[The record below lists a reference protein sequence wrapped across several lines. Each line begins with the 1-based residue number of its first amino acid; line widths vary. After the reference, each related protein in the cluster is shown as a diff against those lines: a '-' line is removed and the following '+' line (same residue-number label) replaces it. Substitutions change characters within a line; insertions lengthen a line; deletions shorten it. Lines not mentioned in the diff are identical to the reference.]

1 MQLRVLGA
9 NPALFP
15 DPTTALQQPNGLL
28 AVGGDLSPA
37 RLRNAYAAGIF
48 PWFSDD
54 EPLLWWSPDPRG
66 IFLLGDFRPGA
77 SLRRQLRRDGLT
89 ISCNRDFAA
98 VIHECAVPRPQSPGC
113 WITDDMI
120 RAYCALHA
128 SGDAHS
134 IEVWNPAGQ
143 LVGGLYGVAV
153 GLMFC
158 AESMFSRISNGSKLA
173 LAALRLLLQQ
183 AGAPLFDTQLL
194 NPHLEQLGAV
204 AVARH
209 DYLAALSVL
218 RQQPSP
224 WPHHSRDL
232 TALVAHG

>member
-15 DPTTALQQPNGLL
+15 DPATALHDPNGLL

-37 RLRNAYAAGIF
+37 RLRCAYRAGIF
-48 PWFSDD
+48 PWFGEDQ
-54 EPLLWWSPDPRG
+54 PPLWWSPDPRG

-77 SLRRQLRRDGLT
+77 SLRRQLRHDGLT
-89 ISCNRDFAA
+89 ISCDRAFAA
-98 VIHECAVPRPQSPGC
+98 VIRECAAPRPQSPGC
-113 WITDDMI
+113 WINDEMI
-120 RAYCALHA
+120 TAYCALHA

-134 IEVWNPAGQ
+134 IEVWDRHGQ

-194 NPHLEQLGAV
+194 NPHLERLGAV
-204 AVARH
+204 AVPRH
-209 DYLAALSVL
+209 DYLAALAVL
-218 RQQPSP
+218 GRQPSP
-224 WPHHSRDL
+224 WSQQAADL